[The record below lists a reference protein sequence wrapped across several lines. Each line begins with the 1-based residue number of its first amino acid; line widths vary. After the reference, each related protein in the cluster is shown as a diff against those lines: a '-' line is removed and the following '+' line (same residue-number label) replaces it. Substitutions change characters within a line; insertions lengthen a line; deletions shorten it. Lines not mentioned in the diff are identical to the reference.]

1 MILTPKKRNTQKE
14 NFNRVNFF
22 NIRFLRRD
30 NPMGLIVSLDE
41 MNKANGELFWD
52 DGVTFNI
59 YSKNK

>member
-1 MILTPKKRNTQKE
+1 MILTPKKRNIQKE

-41 MNKANGELFWD
+41 MNKASGELFWD
-52 DGVTFNI
+52 DGVSAKFI
-59 YSKNK
+59 SKHK